1 MMTDQEY
8 KERLEELAATI
19 AYNLSQN
26 VQFQELILE
35 EEVEEE
41 VDAYYLEEEEI
52 SYNDL
57 YDETVQALEWEG
69 YTIVGEEYYAM
80 SIGRDIA
87 ENIYASTETYYTS
100 IVRIENELYEF
111 YDYPDAIDTQDIID
125 EAIDELINLGYTVTE
140 EEQIITPF
148 PYHCTPNAIIAPHKE
163 NKNENIKGLELE
175 ISDDNYEIEY
185 ELAELANEHIIGVP
199 DKWINEFE
207 ETPNIALE
215 EDGSVKYELIFKAQT
230 NDLIMKEVEKIQN
243 LERIVD
249 NHTGTSAHIHMNRG
263 YIEEELELNQIDIVK
278 AAEFINYPL
287 FLMSGRKK
295 ETAHQWARSQ
305 LPCPI
310 DANLATKAK
319 HVDRLTKAT
328 YAKYNFVN
336 CSPEDTIELR
346 IFSNKCNFNKYVINM
361 YLETVDFIIE
371 LAEYMKNKSY
381 TKELKNI
388 IPLCKN
394 HFEKFG
400 YTLDFYNTKE
410 KIIDE
415 FKEPK
420 KLLKK
425 AIKNEWI
432 TIDDN
437 IASFLNYAQIEPK
450 SYDTIRRFISMVRT
464 LNREHECNYN
474 FNINPETID
483 VQKLANEIRIDIK
496 KTYKAKMEA
505 I

>member
-8 KERLEELAATI
+8 QERVEELGNEI
-19 AYNLSQN
+19 AFNLEQN
-26 VQFQELILE
+26 EYFEHLILE
-35 EEVEEE
+35 THLEEELDTYYSQEDEIDYNDLEYEVRQALEFDGYTILDETEYAIEIGERVADEIYHSSERFRTSYPIIESEIDYYNYPEE
-41 VDAYYLEEEEI
+41 VDRE
-52 SYNDL
+52 
-57 YDETVQALEWEG
+57 
-69 YTIVGEEYYAM
+69 
-80 SIGRDIA
+80 DI
-87 ENIYASTETYYTS
+87 
-100 IVRIENELYEF
+100 F
-111 YDYPDAIDTQDIID
+111 D
-125 EAIDELINLGYTVTE
+125 EAVEGLINLGYTITE
-140 EEQIITPF
+140 EDTIIAF
-148 PYHCTPNAIIAPHKE
+148 PYHCTPNEIITPYEEDKT
-163 NKNENIKGLELE
+163 KNIKGLELE
-175 ISDDNYEIEY
+175 ISDDNYTIDQ
-185 ELAELANEHIIGVP
+185 ELEELKNDHIIG
-199 DKWINEFE
+199 
-207 ETPNIALE
+207 TPNNWSDPFHEIPKIALE
-215 EDGSVKYELIFKAQT
+215 EDSSVRYELIFKAQT
-230 NDLIMKEVEKIQN
+230 NEQLMEEIEKIQN
-243 LERIVD
+243 LNAIVD
-249 NHTGTSAHIHMNRG
+249 NHTGTSAHIHMNRQ
-263 YIEEELELNQIDIVK
+263 YLEDELEINEIDIVK
-278 AAEFINYPL
+278 AAEFLNHPL

-310 DANLATKAK
+310 DANLAVKAK
-319 HVDRLTKAT
+319 QVDRLNKVT

-371 LAEYMKNKSY
+371 LAEYMKDKTY

-410 KIIDE
+410 KIMNE

-420 KLLKK
+420 TLIKT

-432 TIDDN
+432 TIDDQ
-437 IASFLNYAQIEPK
+437 IASFLNYAQVEPT
-450 SYDTIRRFISMVRT
+450 SYDTIRRFIRLVRT
-464 LNREHECNYN
+464 LNREHDCNYD

-483 VQKLANEIRIDIK
+483 VQKLGTKIRIDIEE
-496 KTYKAKMEA
+496 TYNAKMEA

>member
-8 KERLEELAATI
+8 QERVETLGNEIAFNLE
-19 AYNLSQN
+19 QN
-26 VQFQELILE
+26 EYFEHLILE
-35 EEVEEE
+35 THLEEE
-41 VDAYYLEEEEI
+41 LDAYYSQEDEI
-52 SYNDL
+52 DYNDL
-57 YDETVQALEWEG
+57 EYEARQALEFDG
-69 YTIVGEEYYAM
+69 YKILDETEYAIEIGE
-80 SIGRDIA
+80 RVA
-87 ENIYASTETYYTS
+87 ENIYSYTESYRTS
-100 IVRIENELYEF
+100 YPIIDTEIDY
-111 YDYPDAIDTQDIID
+111 YDYPDEVDREDIFD
-125 EAIDELINLGYTVTE
+125 EAVDELINLGYTVTE
-140 EEQIITPF
+140 EEETITPF
-148 PYHCTPNAIIAPHKE
+148 PYHCTPNEIITPYEEDK
-163 NKNENIKGLELE
+163 NKNIKGLELE
-175 ISDDNYEIEY
+175 ISDDNYTIDQ
-185 ELAELANEHIIGVP
+185 ELEELENDHIIGTP
-199 DKWINEFE
+199 NNWSDPFHEI
-207 ETPNIALE
+207 PNIALE
-215 EDGSVKYELIFKAQT
+215 EDGSVRYELIFKAQT
-230 NDLIMKEVEKIQN
+230 NEQLMDEIEKIQN
-243 LERIVD
+243 LNAIVD
-249 NHTGTSAHIHMNRG
+249 NHTGTSAHIHMNRQ
-263 YIEEELELNQIDIVK
+263 YLEDELEINEIDIVK
-278 AAEFINYPL
+278 AAEFLNHPL

-310 DANLATKAK
+310 DANLAVKAK
-319 HVDRLTKAT
+319 HVDRLNKVT

-371 LAEYMKNKSY
+371 LAEYMKDKTY

-410 KIIDE
+410 KIMDE

-420 KLLKK
+420 TLIKT
-425 AIKNEWI
+425 AIRNEWI

-437 IASFLNYAQIEPK
+437 IASFLNYAQVEPT
-450 SYDTIRRFISMVRT
+450 SYDTIRRFIRLVRT
-464 LNREHECNYN
+464 LNREHDCDYD

-483 VQKLANEIRIDIK
+483 VQKLGNKIRIDIEE
-496 KTYKAKMEA
+496 TYNAKMEA

>member
-8 KERLEELAATI
+8 QERVTALGAEI
-19 AYNLSQN
+19 AYNLEQN
-26 VQFQELILE
+26 VDNEYLILDTHLE
-35 EEVEEE
+35 EEV
-41 VDAYYLEEEEI
+41 DTYYMQEEEI

-57 YDETVQALEWEG
+57 EYEAREALEFDGYEILDETEYAIE
-69 YTIVGEEYYAM
+69 IGE
-80 SIGRDIA
+80 RVA
-87 ENIYASTETYYTS
+87 EAIYHSTESYRTS
-100 IVRIENELYEF
+100 YPIIEAEIDY
-111 YDYPDAIDTQDIID
+111 YDYPVEVDRDDIFD
-125 EAIDELINLGYTVTE
+125 EAIDELTNLGYTITE
-140 EEQIITPF
+140 EDEIITPF
-148 PYHCTPNAIIAPHKE
+148 PYHCTPNPIITPHEEDK
-163 NKNENIKGLELE
+163 NKNIKGLELE
-175 ISDDNYEIEY
+175 ISDDNYTIEQ
-185 ELAELANEHIIGVP
+185 ELSELEKDHIIGTPNNWNDPFQEV
-199 DKWINEFE
+199 
-207 ETPNIALE
+207 PNIAVE
-215 EDGSVKYELIFKAQT
+215 EDGSVRYELIFRAQT
-230 NDLIMKEVEKIQN
+230 NEQLMEEIEKMQN
-243 LERIVD
+243 LNAIVD
-249 NHTGTSAHIHMNRG
+249 NHTGTSAHIHMNRQ
-263 YIEEELELNQIDIVK
+263 YLEDELGITEIDIVK
-278 AAEFINYPL
+278 AAEFLNHPL

-310 DANLATKAK
+310 DANLAVKAK
-319 HVDRLTKAT
+319 HVDRLKDIT

-371 LAEYMKNKSY
+371 LAEYMKDKTY

-410 KIIDE
+410 KIMDE

-420 KLLKK
+420 KLIKT

-432 TIDDN
+432 VIDDQ
-437 IASFLNYAQIEPK
+437 IASFLNYAQVEPT
-450 SYDTIRRFISMVRT
+450 SYDTIRRFIRLVRT
-464 LNREHECNYN
+464 LNREHNCDYD

-483 VQKLANEIRIDIK
+483 VQKLGTKIRIDIEE
-496 KTYKAKMEA
+496 TYNAKMEA